1 MSAPPSIKAWCSKA
15 FNWPVLAKSR
25 WHWVDYLRGIAI
37 LLVVYRH
44 ALLGIQYGNIHVS
57 PILERANMIFFSFR
71 MPLFF
76 ILSGI
81 FIGGSMARKSLSQ
94 LIGSKFENLLYPYII
109 WSIIQI
115 TLQILLAGSTN
126 SNRTWIDYSYILYQP
141 RDLDQFWYLPAL
153 FNCSVIY
160 LLVKDQLKP
169 PAWTQLALGLGLYL
183 LAPYLQSV
191 SMLSDWMRFY
201 VFFALGDGVATFFFK
216 ESSQRFLKNPWSL
229 VGIAPFFVLAQLFY
243 LSQDESVYLNSI
255 AGQLEFLAIALIGCL
270 SMIILSFRLQ
280 SWNALPFLRVLGF
293 HSLYIYVMHV
303 MIAAGSRVIL
313 IRLFGI
319 HNPYIL
325 LASGIFFGVTLPVIF
340 YNLLVEN
347 NILWFLF
354 SYRKKKP
361 KAAPAP
367 ASREALAS

>member
-1 MSAPPSIKAWCSKA
+1 
-15 FNWPVLAKSR
+15 
-25 WHWVDYLRGIAI
+25 
-37 LLVVYRH
+37 
-44 ALLGIQYGNIHVS
+44 
-57 PILERANMIFFSFR
+57 MIFFSFR

-94 LIGSKFENLLYPYII
+94 LIGAKFENLLYPYII

-115 TLQILLAGSTN
+115 TLQILLSGSTN
-126 SNRTWIDYSYILYQP
+126 SNRSLIDYSYILYQP

-160 LLVKDQLKP
+160 LLIKDKLKP
-169 PAWTQLALGLGLYL
+169 AAWTQLALGLGLYL
-183 LAPYLQSV
+183 LAPYLQKV

-201 VFFALGDGVATFFFK
+201 IFFALGDGIANFFFRD
-216 ESSQRFLKNPWSL
+216 SSQRFLKNPWAL
-229 VGIAPFFVLAQLFY
+229 VGIAPFFAIAQIFY
-243 LSQDESVYLNSI
+243 LSQDESVYLNSV

-270 SMIILSFRLQ
+270 SMVILSFRLQ
-280 SWNALPFLRVLGF
+280 SWNALPFLRVLGY

-313 IRLFGI
+313 IRFFGI

-325 LASGIFFGVTLPVIF
+325 LTAGIFFGVTLPVIF

-347 NILWFLF
+347 NIFWFLF

-367 ASREALAS
+367 VSKEALAS